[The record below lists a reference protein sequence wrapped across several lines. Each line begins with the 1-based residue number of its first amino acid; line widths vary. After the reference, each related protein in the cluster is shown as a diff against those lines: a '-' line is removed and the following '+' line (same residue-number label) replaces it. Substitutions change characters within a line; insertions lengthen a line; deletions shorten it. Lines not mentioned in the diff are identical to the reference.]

1 MKTND
6 NILLEKAYEKIL
18 YGKVLNES
26 NVDFK
31 RIPSDLK
38 EIIKDVDLNVQNF
51 NDAIKNGSLEEGRW
65 YIHTAHGKYVE
76 NIYKVVG
83 KEDGIIVLEDSD
95 KFWLG
100 NKTIEKNENSS
111 SDVEYKIYNPSNEK
125 DYKFGV
131 SIKRDDTIVG
141 PIDNENNLDTIENYV
156 DGLSRRTKS
165 MSGYFSDKENPP
177 LD

>member
-6 NILLEKAYEKIL
+6 NLLLEKAYEKVL

-26 NVDFK
+26 NVEWG

-65 YIHTAHGKYVE
+65 YIHAASGKYVE
-76 NIYKVVG
+76 NVYKIVEV
-83 KEDGIIVLEDSD
+83 EDDSIVLEDSD
-95 KFWLG
+95 KYWLG
-100 NKTIEKNENSS
+100 NKTIQKNEKES
-111 SDVEYKIYNPSNEK
+111 SDIQYKIYNPLNETN
-125 DYKFGV
+125 YRFGV
-131 SIKRDDTIVG
+131 DIKRNDTIVG
-141 PIDNENNLDTIENYV
+141 PIDNEDNIVAIEEYI
-156 DGLSRRTKS
+156 DSIAKRTKS
-165 MSGYFSDKENPP
+165 MGDYFESRPNAP